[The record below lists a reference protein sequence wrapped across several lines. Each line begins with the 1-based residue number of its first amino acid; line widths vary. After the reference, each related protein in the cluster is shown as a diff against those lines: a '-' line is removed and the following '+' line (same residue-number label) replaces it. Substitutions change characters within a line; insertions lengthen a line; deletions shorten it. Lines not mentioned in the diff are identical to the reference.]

1 MSNTLTCCHCERKFG
16 FTIKQVDIYFHQDFM
31 AIPCSHCGALSIQ
44 AKSFAQGQ
52 KRMALIL
59 SHLPKKLV
67 REVGRVR
74 MLMRYPPV
82 PFEIYGIDIAEA
94 IRQYETVQAAINK
107 VDRKEN

>member
-1 MSNTLTCCHCERKFG
+1 
-16 FTIKQVDIYFHQDFM
+16 
-31 AIPCSHCGALSIQ
+31 
-44 AKSFAQGQ
+44 
-52 KRMALIL
+52 MALIL

-82 PFEIYGIDIAEA
+82 PFEIYGFDIAEA
-94 IRQYETVQAAINK
+94 IRQYETVQAAIKK